1 MFVYLFFENPSC
13 FSLDKFVHESVV
25 LLSKRRYTCKK
36 FKGRVEKLANQILYT
51 GSCIPGNRVSA
62 NVDFQYDLQVYSVY
76 VE

>member
-13 FSLDKFVHESVV
+13 FSLDKFVHESVA

-36 FKGRVEKLANQILYT
+36 FKGRVEKLANQILYMGFCT
-51 GSCIPGNRVSA
+51 PGDRNQAVVGVR
-62 NVDFQYDLQVYSVY
+62 YDLQVYSVY